1 MLKGGGGVKVEK
13 FSIVDDCLLNST
25 FIFFFFTSIV
35 KLFSNSSDEKFQGI
49 NIWVIFWNLSYGH
62 L

>member
-25 FIFFFFTSIV
+25 FIFYFSTSIV

-49 NIWVIFWNLSYGH
+49 NIWVIFWILSYGH

>member
-25 FIFFFFTSIV
+25 FIFYFSTSIV
-35 KLFSNSSDEKFQGI
+35 KLFSNSSDEKLQEI
-49 NIWVIFWNLSYGH
+49 NIRVIFWNLSYG

>member
-35 KLFSNSSDEKFQGI
+35 KLFSNSSDEKIQGI

>member
-35 KLFSNSSDEKFQGI
+35 KLFSNSSDENFQGI
-49 NIWVIFWNLSYGH
+49 NIWVIFWNISYGH

>member
-1 MLKGGGGVKVEK
+1 MLKGGGGVNVEK

-25 FIFFFFTSIV
+25 IIFYFSTSIV
-35 KLFSNSSDEKFQGI
+35 KLFSNSNDEKFQGI
-49 NIWVIFWNLSYGH
+49 GIWVIFWNLSYGH